1 MRSSLY
7 FCCCWRLH
15 RLFHDH
21 RSYRGDCWPSIVKD
35 SDIERDLRV
44 TYFLDGAPLDL
55 GTESR
60 KKATKRLIDQVFIR
74 REIRLGDYPAATPEE
89 AGQQLDS
96 LKKQRFKTNAA
107 YQDAL
112 RRYGLTEADLRT
124 EFQWQLTVLRFIDA
138 RFKPAVLITA
148 MQIERYYREHRRRWS
163 VNTPVRLPSKT
174 SRRRFVTPSRGK
186 GEPAIFFLAH
196 EQRQGVKIQ
205 FREASLR
212 LKTRNKILI
221 GVAALHGHS

>member
-1 MRSSLY
+1 MRSSLILLLLLAPSIA
-7 FCCCWRLH
+7 FSTIIDRIAVIVG
-15 RLFHDH
+15 
-21 RSYRGDCWPSIVKD
+21 SSIVKD

-96 LKKQRFKTNAA
+96 LKKQRFKTNSA

-124 EFQWQLTVLRFIDA
+124 EFQWQITVLRFIDA
-138 RFKPAVLITA
+138 RFKPAVLISDA
-148 MQIERYYREHRRRWS
+148 EVERYYGEHRDALEREH
-163 VNTPVRLPSKT
+163 PSKASLEDLQEEIRET
-174 SRRRFVTPSRGK
+174 LT
-186 GEPAIFFLAH
+186 GEKVNQLFFSWLD

-205 FREASLR
+205 FREASL
-212 LKTRNKILI
+212 
-221 GVAALHGHS
+221 G

>member
-1 MRSSLY
+1 MRSSLIP
-7 FCCCWRLH
+7 FSGLTPAIAFSTIIDRIAVIVG
-15 RLFHDH
+15 
-21 RSYRGDCWPSIVKD
+21 SSIVKD

-44 TYFLDGAPLDL
+44 TDFLDGAPLDL

-60 KKATKRLIDQVFIR
+60 KKATKRLIDQIFIR

-96 LKKQRFKTNAA
+96 LKKQRFKSNSA

-138 RFKPAVLITA
+138 RFKPAVLITRCRGGT
-148 MQIERYYREHRRRWS
+148 ILRR
-163 VNTPVRLPSKT
+163 PSG
-174 SRRRFVTPSRGK
+174 RAR
-186 GEPAIFFLAH
+186 A
-196 EQRQGVKIQ
+196 
-205 FREASLR
+205 
-212 LKTRNKILI
+212 
-221 GVAALHGHS
+221 

>member
-1 MRSSLY
+1 MGSSLILLLLLAPSIA
-7 FCCCWRLH
+7 FSTIIDRIAVIVG
-15 RLFHDH
+15 
-21 RSYRGDCWPSIVKD
+21 SSIVKD

-44 TYFLDGAPLDL
+44 TDFLDGAPLDL

-60 KKATKRLIDQVFIR
+60 KKATKRLIDQIFIR

-89 AGQQLDS
+89 AGGQLDS
-96 LKKQRFKTNAA
+96 LKKQRFKTNSA

-138 RFKPAVLITA
+138 RFKPAVLISDA
-148 MQIERYYREHRRRWS
+148 EVERYYGDHRVALERKH
-163 VNTPVRLPSKT
+163 PSKASLEDLQEEIRDT
-174 SRRRFVTPSRGK
+174 LT
-186 GEPAIFFLAH
+186 GEKVNQLFFSWLD

-205 FREASLR
+205 FREASL
-212 LKTRNKILI
+212 
-221 GVAALHGHS
+221 G

>member
-1 MRSSLY
+1 MHSGLI
-7 FCCCWRLH
+7 
-15 RLFHDH
+15 LFLALTPTIAFSTIID
-21 RSYRGDCWPSIVKD
+21 RIAVIVGSSIVKD

-44 TYFLDGAPLDL
+44 TDFLDGAPLDL

-60 KKATKRLIDQVFIR
+60 KKATKRLIDQIFIR

-96 LKKQRFKTNAA
+96 LKKQRFKTNSA

-112 RRYGLTEADLRT
+112 RRYGLAEADLRT

-138 RFKPAVLITA
+138 RFRPAVLISDA
-148 MQIERYYREHRRRWS
+148 EVERYYGDHRAALEREHPGKASLEDLQEEIRDTLTGEK
-163 VNTPVRLPSKT
+163 VNQL
-174 SRRRFVTPSRGK
+174 
-186 GEPAIFFLAH
+186 FFSWLD

-205 FREASLR
+205 FREASL
-212 LKTRNKILI
+212 
-221 GVAALHGHS
+221 G